1 MTVVIKLGGSV
12 ITVKDRPET
21 VDESALDR
29 AVEAVAGVDGEL
41 VLVHGGGGFGH
52 PRAEALGISRTA
64 GSHDAAGLYD
74 VHDAMTRLNAAV
86 LGRLHDRGVPAL
98 PLHPLSSVRRGAAGD
113 LELPT
118 AVIDTMLSEGFVPVL
133 HGDVIAHRGVGG
145 TVLSG
150 DELVAAVARAVSA
163 ARVGIC
169 TGVPGV
175 LDGNGDVIERIESFD
190 AVADV
195 LTETEATDVTGG
207 MAAKVRTL
215 LELGTPAYVFGL
227 VDLPS
232 FVAGGRPGTRIG

>member
-1 MTVVIKLGGSV
+1 MTVVLKLGGSL

-21 VDESALDR
+21 IHESALDR
-29 AVEAVAGVDGEL
+29 AVEAVAGAEAEL

-52 PRAEALGISRTA
+52 PRAESLGISRTA
-64 GSHDAAGLYD
+64 GSHDAAGLYG
-74 VHDAMTRLNAAV
+74 VHGAMTRLNAAV
-86 LGRLHDRGVPAL
+86 LGRLHDRDVPAL
-98 PLHPLSSVRRGAAGD
+98 PLHPLSSVTRSTTGG

-118 AVIDTMLSEGFVPVL
+118 AVLETMLAEGFVPVL
-133 HGDVIAHRGVGG
+133 HGDVIAHRDAGC

-150 DELVAAVARAVSA
+150 DELVVGLARSVSA
-163 ARVGIC
+163 DRVGLC

-195 LTETEATDVTGG
+195 LTETDATDVTGG

-215 LELGTPAYVFGL
+215 LDLGTPAYVFGL
-227 VDLPS
+227 AELPS
-232 FVAGGRPGTRIG
+232 FVAGGEPGTRIG